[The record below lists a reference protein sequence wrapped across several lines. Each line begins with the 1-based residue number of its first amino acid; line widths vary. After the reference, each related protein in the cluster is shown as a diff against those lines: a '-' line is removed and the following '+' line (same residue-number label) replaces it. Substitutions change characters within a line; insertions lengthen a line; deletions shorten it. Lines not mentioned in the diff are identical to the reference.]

1 MSFLCLRRGVSAYDA
16 NQGASR
22 GFSLPTQRCFHG
34 ILKGVAHCFLFSA
47 YAEVFPLTF
56 SGTVTAAAF
65 LCLRRGVSS
74 LCRVVTRLA
83 RFSLPT
89 QRCFLPSR
97 SPARLPSTFLC
108 LRRGVSLK
116 RAGDA
121 DTASFSLPTQ
131 RCFLSATA
139 QLQQHPLFSAYAE
152 VFLHHWRPGL
162 AQLTF
167 LCLRRGVSRS
177 GGPCVLTRCFSLP
190 TQRCFLPGYVVPTRV
205 FLFSAYAEVFRGLRM
220 STDGKCYQER

>member
-1 MSFLCLRRGVSAYDA
+1 MGKTVLSVQCLFSAYAEVFLDPCHFFAALMSFLCLRRGVSAYDA

-89 QRCFLPSR
+89 QRCFPDMTSR
-97 SPARLPSTFLC
+97 G
-108 LRRGVSLK
+108 LRSG
-116 RAGDA
+116 
-121 DTASFSLPTQ
+121 
-131 RCFLSATA
+131 
-139 QLQQHPLFSAYAE
+139 LFSAYAE
-152 VFLHHWRPGL
+152 VFLGL
-162 AQLTF
+162 
-167 LCLRRGVSRS
+167 
-177 GGPCVLTRCFSLP
+177 
-190 TQRCFLPGYVVPTRV
+190 
-205 FLFSAYAEVFRGLRM
+205 
-220 STDGKCYQER
+220 